1 MKNLVLRTIILLLL
15 SAPLGLFAQKA
26 ASVYPVVE
34 PNQFDYGKMW
44 TFEHAP
50 MKYFTDTYGFKPDE
64 RWFSRVRMAALR
76 FSSYCSASFI
86 SPDGLVMTNHH
97 CSRGEVGKVM
107 KEGDDFDKNGFY
119 AATQEEE
126 RRVEGLFVKQLVQ
139 IEDVTDAVT
148 ALTSQAKSDQEIIM
162 LRDSAVRMLKKEYSA
177 KPNWDG
183 LEIEQVLYYN
193 GGRVSLYGYKR
204 YDDVRLVW
212 IPELQ
217 LGFFGGDYDNFTFP
231 RYNLDC
237 TFWRVYENG
246 KPVNSRNFYF
256 PFNPDG
262 IKEGEPVFVV
272 GNPGSTERYRTVA
285 QLEYDRDYRYNIQLA
300 WMKNREAILKEEYN
314 RNPSH
319 DLQEQLFSMANGI
332 KAINGIV
339 EGMHDPILMGRKQGM
354 ENKVKAQS
362 KAVASGQD
370 YWKQLADEYAPLY
383 AHASEI
389 TLLGPSPLS
398 GSALL
403 LMHYSNAYE
412 KALEGGAGEEDL
424 KALREQLKATAAG
437 LKDPQELRMLT
448 TLLEELKTY
457 ASSDDAYLTTILDG
471 RTPLEAARRI
481 LDKTDFADTAK
492 LSKLMELKADKY
504 KKDKDPLLV
513 AGRLIV
519 PAFENAVK
527 AFRSSTPKR
536 KAIEGKIG
544 QEIYQV
550 FGLNIPPDATFTLR
564 ISDGVVKPYEYNGTM
579 SPVQT
584 TYFGFYDRYYSYGGK
599 FPWSLPERWQNPPM
613 ELLKA
618 PFNFVSTNDIIGGN
632 SGSPMINAKGEAVG
646 LVFDGN
652 IESLPGNFI
661 YDTQYNRAV
670 SVHAGGIAAAL
681 KYMFK
686 ADRLVKELGL

>member
-1 MKNLVLRTIILLLL
+1 MKNLVFRSIILLLL
-15 SAPLGLFAQKA
+15 SAPLGLWAQKA
-26 ASVYPVVE
+26 ASVYPAVE

-44 TFEHAP
+44 TFENAP
-50 MKYFTDTYGFKPDE
+50 LKYFADTYNFRPDE
-64 RWFSRVRMAALR
+64 RWLTRVRMSALR

-107 KEGDDFDKNGFY
+107 KEGEDFDNNGFY

-139 IEDVTDAVT
+139 IADVTDAVN
-148 ALTSQAKSDQEIIM
+148 ALTNQAKSDQEIMM
-162 LRDSAVRMLKKEYSA
+162 LRDSAIRMLKKEYGA
-177 KPNWDG
+177 KPDWNG

-217 LGFFGGDYDNFTFP
+217 LGYFGGDYDNFTFP

-246 KPVNSRNFYF
+246 KPVNSRAFYF
-256 PFNPDG
+256 PFNANG

-300 WMKNREAILKEEYN
+300 WMKNRETILKEEYN

-319 DLQEQLFSMANGI
+319 DLQEELFSMANGI

-339 EGMHDPILMGRKQGM
+339 EGMHDPILMGRKQAM
-354 ENKVKAQS
+354 ENQVKSQS
-362 KAVASGQD
+362 KAVAAGQD

-383 AHASEI
+383 NHAAEI
-389 TLLGPSPLS
+389 SLLGPSPL
-398 GSALL
+398 GGNALL
-403 LMHYSNAYE
+403 LMHYANAYE

-424 KALREQLKATAAG
+424 AALREQLKMTAAD
-437 LKDPQELRMLT
+437 LKDPQQLRLLT

-457 ASSDDAYLTTILDG
+457 ASADDAYLNTILDG
-471 RTPLEAARRI
+471 RTPLETARRI

-492 LSKLMELKADKY
+492 LDKLLELKADKF

-536 KAIEGKIG
+536 KALEGKIG
-544 QEIYQV
+544 QEIYQIY
-550 FGLNIPPDATFTLR
+550 GLNIPPDATFTLR
-564 ISDGVVKPYEYNGTM
+564 ISDGVVKPYEYNGTL

-599 FPWSLPERWQNPPM
+599 FPWSLPKRWENPSM

-652 IESLPGNFI
+652 IESLSGNFI

-681 KYMFK
+681 KYVFK